1 MTHKIAILK
10 TRDIYTGDDYGE
22 SYERIVQSITSWE
35 DVTDDEF
42 NTLQFAAPRVGFIM
56 LEQPTNTRSF
66 IDLTI
71 AEYKV
76 IAKAEEEKA
85 AADKKRREET
95 AFERKFKKEL
105 KDKASKLKMFNKL
118 KEELG
123 DEAS

>member
-1 MTHKIAILK
+1 MTHNIAILK

-22 SYERIVQSITSWE
+22 SYERVVQSITSWE